1 MDDLDKQRWL
11 ALSPLLDELLDL
23 DEPHRGQ
30 RLDELRLR
38 DAALG
43 EQLAQLLQ
51 RDAALQA
58 RGFLDQPAAEQLQ
71 PSRDEGI
78 DLPALARMPDLAG
91 QRIGPYEL
99 ERELGQGGMGAV
111 WLAHRADG
119 RFDGQVAV
127 KFLKTG
133 LFGKGDS
140 GRFAREGQILG
151 RLAHPHIARLLDA
164 GVHQGH
170 QPYLVLE
177 YVDGLPIDR
186 YCTEQALDVSQR
198 VRLFLDVL
206 AAVAHAHSRLI
217 LHRDLK
223 PSNILVTAQGE
234 VKLLDFGIA
243 KLLDDA
249 TQAEQG
255 AAATEL
261 TQRAGSAFTPQFAA
275 PEQVQQ
281 LDVTTATDVY
291 ALGVLLYLLLG
302 GRHPTADDTQTQLNR
317 LKSVVELVPKRLSE
331 VARQQ
336 LDPALA
342 RQARL
347 LKGDLDTIV
356 AKALK
361 KAPGERYVNAEA
373 LADDLRRWLA
383 HEPINARPDSRLYVL
398 GRFVRRHRVAV
409 AAGGLAAL
417 ALVGLTGI
425 SVLQARRAE
434 AAEHQAQARRQQAEE
449 LLSYLLGEMADQLR
463 PVGRLSLLEGIGQ
476 QALQVLGEQGS
487 ASPLV
492 LKDALNRV
500 KALVMLAEVNLKK
513 ERFKVAGDSL
523 TAAEQWMARLRQQ
536 WPDDADLLRQDAQLA
551 FWVGELAFRQ
561 ANPALAKQHWS
572 RYLDVTQH
580 WVKVAPES
588 EDALLE
594 LTNAQSN
601 LGVLA
606 LRRMALGEAAQQL
619 QQSLLTA
626 RQLQSRR
633 PDKLEFQKKL
643 SDDLAWAM
651 EIAVAR
657 GEYAEA
663 LEHAQAHL
671 AIQQARLASNPQELV
686 PRVDGAVAL
695 GWRVQA
701 REAQGD
707 WTAAAADNAQ
717 ALEQLQMAVNGD
729 PNNQRWRR
737 LLAVRQALIL
747 LTQLQRQGDQPGL
760 WQDKVSSL
768 QGLAQQLSGKPAPV
782 VQHVLALA
790 EAMRLAR
797 QSPAAALA
805 RLDEALRLPPDTL
818 ANPQRPGYS
827 ELRARA
833 ALESARLR
841 LARDHGQ
848 PLSADTCRSAKTYW
862 APVAQAGFAG
872 PLRELWQALQ
882 SCPDT
887 P

>member
-11 ALSPLLDELLDL
+11 VLSPLLDELLDL
-23 DEPHRGQ
+23 DEPQRGQ
-30 RLDELRLR
+30 RLDELRAR
-38 DAALG
+38 DPELG
-43 EQLAQLLQ
+43 EQLARLLQ

-71 PSRDEGI
+71 PGRGEGP
-78 DLPALARMPDLAG
+78 DLPALSLMPDLAG

-127 KFLKTG
+127 KFLKAG

-186 YCTEQALDVSQR
+186 YCTEHALDVSQR

-223 PSNILVTAQGE
+223 PSNILVTPQGE

-249 TQAEQG
+249 TQAQQG

-347 LKGDLDTIV
+347 LKGDLDTIL

-361 KAPGERYVNAEA
+361 KVPGERYVNAEA

-383 HEPINARPDSRLYVL
+383 HEPISARPDSRFYVM
-398 GRFVRRHRVAV
+398 GRFVRRHRIAV
-409 AAGGLAAL
+409 AAGSLAAL
-417 ALVGLTGI
+417 ALVGLTGV

-476 QALQVLGEQGS
+476 QALQVLGEQ
-487 ASPLV
+487 ASSGPLV
-492 LKDALNRV
+492 LKDALNRT

-523 TAAEQWMARLRQQ
+523 AAAEQWMTRLRQR

-561 ANPALAKQHWS
+561 ANPTLAKQHWS
-572 RYLDVTQH
+572 RYQDVAQH
-580 WVKVAPES
+580 WVKSAPES
-588 EDALLE
+588 EEALLE
-594 LTNAQSN
+594 LSNARGN

-606 LRRMALGEAAQQL
+606 LRRMALGEAAQQF

-626 RQLQSRR
+626 RQLQARQ

-643 SDDLAWAM
+643 SDDLVWAM
-651 EIAVAR
+651 EVAVAR

-663 LEHAQAHL
+663 LTHAQAHL

-686 PRVDGAVAL
+686 PRVDWAVAL
-695 GWRVQA
+695 GWRAQA
-701 REAQGD
+701 MEAQGD
-707 WTAAAADNAQ
+707 WAAAAADNAL
-717 ALEQLQMAVNGD
+717 ALEQLQLAVNGD

-737 LLAVRQALIL
+737 LLAARQALVL
-747 LTQLQRQGDQPGL
+747 LTQLQRDADRPAL
-760 WQDKVSSL
+760 WQDKVGTL
-768 QGLAQQLSGKPAPV
+768 RGLAERLAGKPAPV

-790 EAMRLAR
+790 EATSLAR
-797 QSPAAALA
+797 HKPAAALA
-805 RLDEALRLPPDTL
+805 RLDEALRLPPDSL

-848 PLSADTCRSAKTYW
+848 TLPADTCRSAKAYW

-882 SCPDT
+882 SCPDL